1 MNKGQEQ
8 SLTRLGGVGL
18 SEEEETGVLKVS
30 DFLDKLASAAPS
42 PFSAGGGH
50 DERGCDERGR
60 DESGPERG
68 EGGGGGNGERLSR
81 HAAPAAGA
89 NEANAAGTEA
99 SCSKVGMD
107 VGSSSKVV
115 PDVGFEFPNV
125 GMMKRG
131 RMEEEASRVS
141 ASRMRV

>member
-1 MNKGQEQ
+1 VC
-8 SLTRLGGVGL
+8 GGGF
-18 SEEEETGVLKVS
+18 SEEEETGVIRVS

-42 PFSAGGGH
+42 PFSAGGG
-50 DERGCDERGR
+50 RDERGR
-60 DESGPERG
+60 DEIGLERG
-68 EGGGGGNGERLSR
+68 EGEGGGDGGRQSR
-81 HAAPAAGA
+81 YPAPAAA
-89 NEANAAGTEA
+89 ADKANAAGTEA

-107 VGSSSKVV
+107 VGSSSKFA

>member
-1 MNKGQEQ
+1 V
-8 SLTRLGGVGL
+8 GV
-18 SEEEETGVLKVS
+18 SEEEEPGVLKVS

-42 PFSAGGGH
+42 PFSAGGGL
-50 DERGCDERGR
+50 DERGR

-68 EGGGGGNGERLSR
+68 EGEGGGDGERQSR
-81 HAAPAAGA
+81 YPAPAAGA

-99 SCSKVGMD
+99 SCSKGGMD

-115 PDVGFEFPNV
+115 PNVGFEFPNV